1 MIKAETLT
9 LFDFDK
15 HKDEETWRS
24 IDDVVMGGVSASKFH
39 VAPEGLGVF
48 EGTLSL
54 ERGGGF
60 ASVRSRPAQMDLSAY
75 DGLAIRVRGDGKR
88 YRLRLRADP
97 EFDGVAYQVGFE
109 TQAGVWETMRFSFDR
124 FRPTYR
130 GRDVPD
136 APPLSLDTIMS
147 FGWMIADKQAGPF
160 RLEIDW
166 VRAYAD
172 RAR

>member
-1 MIKAETLT
+1 MTGEKRLV
-9 LFDFDK
+9 LFDFDEQA
-15 HKDEETWRS
+15 DQRPWRS
-24 IDDVVMGGVSASKFH
+24 IDDVVMGGVSASKFYI
-39 VAPEGLGVF
+39 APEGVGVF
-48 EGTLSL
+48 EGVLSL

-60 ASVRSRPAQMDLSAY
+60 ASVRSQPAQMDLSAY
-75 DGLAIRVRGDGKR
+75 GGLEIRVGGDGKR

-109 TQAGVWETMRFSFDR
+109 TDAGVWQLKRFSFDR
-124 FRPTYR
+124 FRPTFR

-136 APPLSLDTIMS
+136 APPLNIDTIMS

-166 VRAYAD
+166 ICAYAD
-172 RAR
+172 GAR